1 MKSFLFVV
9 WSVVLGVS
17 LVHAA
22 PVDAKRAKEVALAFA
37 KQNIILASHV
47 KGVSEASVWQN
58 VWVVALEPSGYV
70 VVEMD
75 DVRPPVIAFGKEPFP
90 VEPAP
95 AMASLLER
103 PAVAEGG
110 LTTLAAEKPA
120 HGEWTE
126 LLAPGG
132 GLTTLTASPEP
143 PTEEEVY
150 QWEVAEFDY
159 AWDQNLPYNLYAPG
173 ISRKRVSRAWPRD
186 ELFSLAFDN
195 YGMRSSCGC
204 IPTAFSQVAAWFQW
218 PYALR
223 GVTHSTTI
231 SSFNEYATS
240 QVATPGKPY
249 DWGVLS
255 EAIFPAATD
264 EVNGGEVGRFMQ
276 HWAAL
281 IKVDYDNS
289 GSAGGFGTNARPEL
303 LLLAGYKVVTPEGV
317 GDEIVYDTRTNK
329 WVMRPKKV
337 QTDEARTA
345 LYNAFAD
352 AIYKYRV
359 PVATGIAGHYIVCE
373 GWAEEADTA
382 LSAET
387 RYAKLNYGWG
397 PNSGENGW
405 FALRE
410 NGSDEDGEEVA
421 DDNKVFLQEC
431 FTILP
436 LQCGEIVELSA
447 EGVVPSKLKWYE
459 APYWSTNY
467 INAERYL
474 QAVTFDTTK
483 TTSIDLNLEAAAMSD
498 ANWIYTPG
506 RLEMDQSRAAI
517 VTAVLFPEL
526 LRTPEEL
533 TFTVSLD
540 RLTYKKKNSDG
551 TLSGE
556 SEYVPDDQARE
567 LLLALEDI
575 TTGEIVETVNLA
587 LKEGQNTGTA
597 TISVTLDKEKVYRVL
612 LMTGDTILDD
622 EALDIPVDTLAYAVT
637 GVKVSGCYPST
648 KTSYAFEPRSVR
660 IEEYAP
666 GALTFGTLAEST
678 LDELNVPGKELWLA
692 VTIETDTAKRTHDAI
707 WKPLVV
713 TKEEDVVDLPTID
726 FGTERLFLNNLT
738 KPISFTTTG
747 DIQSVKAYISQGF
760 WLKEEYREGF
770 ELDANEIKEGEFTL
784 AGRANDDPNA
794 LDTMRL
800 DCYESVGRDAV
811 LSLRAEDPAGNVVWT
826 HTRLTW
832 GLSDKIA
839 EIAANR
845 VLATCYLDKLLFASI
860 YTACYTSGF
869 LLTYGGEDNK
879 ATVTDAMK
887 KLEDAVALGF
897 AEKQPNAT
905 DATLNKIAEAMVQ
918 DANAF
923 SPSIEVLS
931 VKPNQVTFR
940 LRLNAS
946 DDSAENYAQIL
957 AQQVNA
963 SWVKVHA
970 GETLDAIEPLSE
982 GFSVSCDDPTTGIYT
997 LTLADDKNFFQFE
1010 L

>member
-1 MKSFLFVV
+1 MVKSFLFVV

-17 LVHAA
+17 LAHAA
-22 PVDAKRAKEVALAFA
+22 PVDAERAKEVALAFA
-37 KQNIILASHV
+37 KQNLILASHV

-120 HGEWTE
+120 HGEWAE

-150 QWEVAEFDY
+150 QWEVAEFYY
-159 AWDQNLPYNLYAPG
+159 AWNQNLPYNLYAPG
-173 ISRKRVSRAWPRD
+173 ISRRRTPTTPLSD
-186 ELFSLAFDN
+186 TLYTFTSSN
-195 YGMRSSCGC
+195 YGMRSACGC
-204 IPTAFSQVAAWFQW
+204 VPTAFSQVAAWFQW

-223 GVTHSTTI
+223 GVTHDYHEGSYTT
-231 SSFNEYATS
+231 YATS

-249 DWGVLS
+249 DWGILS
-255 EAIFPAATD
+255 EATSPAATD
-264 EVNGGEVGRFMQ
+264 EVNGDEVGRFMQ

-281 IKVDYDNS
+281 AKVHYAS
-289 GSAGGFGTNARPEL
+289 GGSASGWGTNVRPEL

-317 GDEIVYDTRTNK
+317 GDEIVYNADTKR
-329 WVMRPKKV
+329 WVIRAKKV

-359 PVATGIAGHYIVCE
+359 PVPTGIAKHYIVCE
-373 GWAEEADTA
+373 GWAEEADTV

-397 PNSGENGW
+397 RYSGENGW
-405 FALRE
+405 FALRKDDLT
-410 NGSDEDGEEVA
+410 N
-421 DDNKVFLQEC
+421 DNKVFLQEC
-431 FTILP
+431 FTMLP

-467 INAERYL
+467 LNAERYL

-506 RLEMDQSRAAI
+506 RLEMDPSRALI
-517 VTAVLFPEL
+517 STAVLFPEL
-526 LRTPEEL
+526 IRTPSSVA
-533 TFTVSLD
+533 FTISLE
-540 RLTYKKKNSDG
+540 RLKYQPKNPDG
-551 TLSGE
+551 TPSGE
-556 SEYVPDDQARE
+556 PEYVPDDQARN
-567 LLLALEDI
+567 LFIVLEDV
-575 TTGEIVETVNLA
+575 TTGEIVKTARLA
-587 LKEGQNTGTA
+587 LDAELTTGTR
-597 TISVTLDKEKVYRVL
+597 TISTTLDKKKAYRVL
-612 LMTGDTILDD
+612 LRTGDSL
-622 EALDIPVDTLAYAVT
+622 LNYNLLGIPVDTLAYAVT

-678 LDELNVPGKELWLA
+678 LEALNVPGNELWLA
-692 VTIETDTAKRTHDAI
+692 VTIETDSVKRTHDAI

-713 TKEEDVVDLPTID
+713 TEEEDVVDLPTID
-726 FGTERLFLNNLT
+726 FGTERLFLNDLT

-760 WLKEEYREGF
+760 WLKDEYCEGF
-770 ELDANEIKEGEFTL
+770 ELDANELKEGKFTL

-811 LSLRAEDPAGNVVWT
+811 LSLRAEDTAGNVVWT
-826 HTRLTW
+826 HTRLT
-832 GLSDKIA
+832 
-839 EIAANR
+839 
-845 VLATCYLDKLLFASI
+845 
-860 YTACYTSGF
+860 
-869 LLTYGGEDNK
+869 
-879 ATVTDAMK
+879 
-887 KLEDAVALGF
+887 
-897 AEKQPNAT
+897 
-905 DATLNKIAEAMVQ
+905 
-918 DANAF
+918 
-923 SPSIEVLS
+923 
-931 VKPNQVTFR
+931 
-940 LRLNAS
+940 
-946 DDSAENYAQIL
+946 
-957 AQQVNA
+957 
-963 SWVKVHA
+963 
-970 GETLDAIEPLSE
+970 
-982 GFSVSCDDPTTGIYT
+982 
-997 LTLADDKNFFQFE
+997 
-1010 L
+1010 